1 MKKELHTVKE
11 VAVKAVKGFGFVAVL
26 SVGLVGCSSEEP
38 VKKEETKQSQEVK
51 KEVKESEEVDKQQEE
66 AKQQQEAEA
75 KKAEAEKAKQQQE
88 AEAKKA
94 EAEKAKQQQQEE
106 EVKKAEAEK
115 AKQQQEAEAKKAEA
129 EKAKQQQEAEAKKA
143 ETEKA
148 KQQQEAQKQQ
158 KEDVKTS
165 AIALDDSLNIHKS
178 KVAVIVGYI
187 EDEFT
192 RADLKDSAWRQGM
205 HANLASL
212 KRLVVDM
219 PNGGVAEGKQNDYN
233 RYYNIMEQ
241 LYYCSQTLSEN
252 ISSGNQELFERA
264 KTNFIDVAENQF
276 KPLNYGN

>member
-1 MKKELHTVKE
+1 MKKELHT
-11 VAVKAVKGFGFVAVL
+11 VKAVKGFGFVAVL

-51 KEVKESEEVDKQQEE
+51 EEVKESEEVDKQQE
-66 AKQQQEAEA
+66 
-75 KKAEAEKAKQQQE
+75 KAKQQQE
-88 AEAKKA
+88 AD
-94 EAEKAKQQQQEE
+94 
-106 EVKKAEAEK
+106 VKKAEAEK

-148 KQQQEAQKQQ
+148 KQQEAQKQQ

-233 RYYNIMEQ
+233 RYYNIMEK

-252 ISSGNQELFERA
+252 ISNGNQELFERA

-276 KPLNYGN
+276 KPLGK

>member
-1 MKKELHTVKE
+1 MKKELHTAKE
-11 VAVKAVKGFGFVAVL
+11 VAVKAVKGFGFVVVL

-75 KKAEAEKAKQQQE
+75 KKAE
-88 AEAKKA
+88 
-94 EAEKAKQQQQEE
+94 
-106 EVKKAEAEK
+106 
-115 AKQQQEAEAKKAEA
+115 
-129 EKAKQQQEAEAKKA
+129 
-143 ETEKA
+143 TEKA

-165 AIALDDSLNIHKS
+165 AIALDDALNIHKS

-233 RYYNIMEQ
+233 RYYNIMEK

-252 ISSGNQELFERA
+252 ISNGNQELFERA
-264 KTNFIDVAENQF
+264 KTDFIDVAENQF
-276 KPLNYGN
+276 KPLGK

>member
-1 MKKELHTVKE
+1 MKKELHTAKE
-11 VAVKAVKGFGFVAVL
+11 VAVKVVKGFGFVAVL

-51 KEVKESEEVDKQQEE
+51 ESEEVDKQQEE

-75 KKAEAEKAKQQQE
+75 KKAEAEEAKQQQE

-94 EAEKAKQQQQEE
+94 EAEEAKQQQEAE
-106 EVKKAEAEK
+106 AKKAETEK
-115 AKQQQEAEAKKAEA
+115 AKQQQEAEAKKTET

-148 KQQQEAQKQQ
+148 KQQQEVQKQQ

-165 AIALDDSLNIHKS
+165 AIALDDALNIHKS

-205 HANLASL
+205 HANLTSL

-233 RYYNIMEQ
+233 RYYNIMEK

-252 ISSGNQELFERA
+252 ISNGNQELFERA

-276 KPLNYGN
+276 KPLGK

>member
-11 VAVKAVKGFGFVAVL
+11 VAVKTVKRFGFVAVL

-66 AKQQQEAEA
+66 AKQR
-75 KKAEAEKAKQQQE
+75 
-88 AEAKKA
+88 
-94 EAEKAKQQQQEE
+94 EE

-115 AKQQQEAEAKKAEA
+115 VKQQQ
-129 EKAKQQQEAEAKKA
+129 
-143 ETEKA
+143 
-148 KQQQEAQKQQ
+148 AQKQQ
-158 KEDVKTS
+158 EDVKTS

-205 HANLASL
+205 HVNLASL

-233 RYYNIMEQ
+233 RYYNIMEK

-252 ISSGNQELFERA
+252 ISNGNQELFERA
-264 KTNFIDVAENQF
+264 KTNFIDVAENEF
-276 KPLNYGN
+276 KPLGK

>member
-66 AKQQQEAEA
+66 AK
-75 KKAEAEKAKQQQE
+75 K
-88 AEAKKA
+88 
-94 EAEKAKQQQQEE
+94 QEE
-106 EVKKAEAEK
+106 
-115 AKQQQEAEAKKAEA
+115 
-129 EKAKQQQEAEAKKA
+129 AKQQQEAEAKKA

-148 KQQQEAQKQQ
+148 KQQQQAQKQQ
-158 KEDVKTS
+158 EDVKTS

-233 RYYNIMEQ
+233 RYYNIMEK

-252 ISSGNQELFERA
+252 ISNGNQELFERA

-276 KPLNYGN
+276 KPLGK

>member
-11 VAVKAVKGFGFVAVL
+11 IAVKAVKGFGFVAVL

-66 AKQQQEAEA
+66 AKQQEAEA

-88 AEAKKA
+88 
-94 EAEKAKQQQQEE
+94 
-106 EVKKAEAEK
+106 
-115 AKQQQEAEAKKAEA
+115 
-129 EKAKQQQEAEAKKA
+129 
-143 ETEKA
+143 
-148 KQQQEAQKQQ
+148 
-158 KEDVKTS
+158 DVKTS
-165 AIALDDSLNIHKS
+165 AIVLDDSLNIHKS

-233 RYYNIMEQ
+233 RYYNIMEK

-252 ISSGNQELFERA
+252 ISNGNQELFERA

-276 KPLNYGN
+276 KPLGK

>member
-1 MKKELHTVKE
+1 MKKELHTAKE
-11 VAVKAVKGFGFVAVL
+11 VAVKAVKGFGFFIVL

-66 AKQQQEAEA
+66 AKQQEAEA

-88 AEAKKA
+88 A
-94 EAEKAKQQQQEE
+94 Q
-106 EVKKAEAEK
+106 
-115 AKQQQEAEAKKAEA
+115 AKKAEA

-148 KQQQEAQKQQ
+148 KQQQEVQKQQ

-233 RYYNIMEQ
+233 RYYNIMEK

-252 ISSGNQELFERA
+252 ISNGNQELFERA

-276 KPLNYGN
+276 KPLGK

>member
-1 MKKELHTVKE
+1 MKKELHTAKE

-51 KEVKESEEVDKQQEE
+51 KEVKKEVKESEEVDKQQEE

-75 KKAEAEKAKQQQE
+75 KKAEEEKAKQRQE

-94 EAEKAKQQQQEE
+94 EEEKAR
-106 EVKKAEAEK
+106 
-115 AKQQQEAEAKKAEA
+115 
-129 EKAKQQQEAEAKKA
+129 QQQEAEAKKA

-233 RYYNIMEQ
+233 RYYNIMEK

-252 ISSGNQELFERA
+252 ISNGNQELFERA

-276 KPLNYGN
+276 KPLGK

>member
-1 MKKELHTVKE
+1 MKKELHTAKE
-11 VAVKAVKGFGFVAVL
+11 VAVKAVKGFGFFAVL

-51 KEVKESEEVDKQQEE
+51 KEVKKEVKESEEVDK
-66 AKQQQEAEA
+66 QQEAEA

-94 EAEKAKQQQQEE
+94 EAEKAK
-106 EVKKAEAEK
+106 
-115 AKQQQEAEAKKAEA
+115 QQEAEAKKAEA

-165 AIALDDSLNIHKS
+165 AIALDDALNIHKS

-233 RYYNIMEQ
+233 HYYNIMEK

-252 ISSGNQELFERA
+252 ISNGNQELFERA

-276 KPLNYGN
+276 KPLGK

>member
-1 MKKELHTVKE
+1 MKKELHTAKE
-11 VAVKAVKGFGFVAVL
+11 VAVKSVKGFGFVAVL

-88 AEAKKA
+88 AEAK
-94 EAEKAKQQQQEE
+94 
-106 EVKKAEAEK
+106 
-115 AKQQQEAEAKKAEA
+115 
-129 EKAKQQQEAEAKKA
+129 AKKA

-165 AIALDDSLNIHKS
+165 AIALDDALNIHKS

-233 RYYNIMEQ
+233 RYYNIMEK

-252 ISSGNQELFERA
+252 ISNGNQELFERA

-276 KPLNYGN
+276 KPLGK

>member
-1 MKKELHTVKE
+1 MKKELHTAKE

-75 KKAEAEKAKQQQE
+75 KKAEAEE
-88 AEAKKA
+88 
-94 EAEKAKQQQQEE
+94 
-106 EVKKAEAEK
+106 
-115 AKQQQEAEAKKAEA
+115 
-129 EKAKQQQEAEAKKA
+129 AKQQQEAEAKKA

-165 AIALDDSLNIHKS
+165 AIALDDALNIHKS

-233 RYYNIMEQ
+233 RYYNIMEK

-252 ISSGNQELFERA
+252 ISNGNQELFERA

-276 KPLNYGN
+276 KPLGK

>member
-1 MKKELHTVKE
+1 MKKELHTAKE

-38 VKKEETKQSQEVK
+38 VKREETKQSQEVK

-66 AKQQQEAEA
+66 AKQQQEA
-75 KKAEAEKAKQQQE
+75 
-88 AEAKKA
+88 
-94 EAEKAKQQQQEE
+94 
-106 EVKKAEAEK
+106 
-115 AKQQQEAEAKKAEA
+115 
-129 EKAKQQQEAEAKKA
+129 
-143 ETEKA
+143 
-148 KQQQEAQKQQ
+148 QKQQ

-165 AIALDDSLNIHKS
+165 AIALDDALNIHKS

-233 RYYNIMEQ
+233 RYYNIMEK

-252 ISSGNQELFERA
+252 ISNGNQELFERA

-276 KPLNYGN
+276 KPLGK

>member
-11 VAVKAVKGFGFVAVL
+11 VAVKTVKRFGFVAVL

-66 AKQQQEAEA
+66 AKQQ
-75 KKAEAEKAKQQQE
+75 
-88 AEAKKA
+88 
-94 EAEKAKQQQQEE
+94 EE

-115 AKQQQEAEAKKAEA
+115 AKQQQ
-129 EKAKQQQEAEAKKA
+129 
-143 ETEKA
+143 
-148 KQQQEAQKQQ
+148 AQKQQ
-158 KEDVKTS
+158 EDVKTS

-205 HANLASL
+205 HVNLASL

-219 PNGGVAEGKQNDYN
+219 PNGGVAEGNQNDYN
-233 RYYNIMEQ
+233 RYYNIMEK

-252 ISSGNQELFERA
+252 ISNGNQELFERA
-264 KTNFIDVAENQF
+264 KTNFIDVAENEF
-276 KPLNYGN
+276 KPLGK

>member
-66 AKQQQEAEA
+66 AKQQEAEA
-75 KKAEAEKAKQQQE
+75 KKAEAEKANQQQE
-88 AEAKKA
+88 AE
-94 EAEKAKQQQQEE
+94 
-106 EVKKAEAEK
+106 V
-115 AKQQQEAEAKKAEA
+115 
-129 EKAKQQQEAEAKKA
+129 KKA

-148 KQQQEAQKQQ
+148 NQQQEAQKQQ

-233 RYYNIMEQ
+233 RYYNIMEK

-252 ISSGNQELFERA
+252 ISNGNQELFERA

-276 KPLNYGN
+276 KPLGK

>member
-1 MKKELHTVKE
+1 MKKELHTAKE

-75 KKAEAEKAKQQQE
+75 KKAET
-88 AEAKKA
+88 
-94 EAEKAKQQQQEE
+94 
-106 EVKKAEAEK
+106 
-115 AKQQQEAEAKKAEA
+115 

-165 AIALDDSLNIHKS
+165 AIALDDALNIHKS

-233 RYYNIMEQ
+233 RYYNIMEK

-252 ISSGNQELFERA
+252 ISNGNQELFERA

-276 KPLNYGN
+276 KPLGK

>member
-1 MKKELHTVKE
+1 MKKELNTAKE
-11 VAVKAVKGFGFVAVL
+11 VAVKAVKGFGFVALL

-66 AKQQQEAEA
+66 
-75 KKAEAEKAKQQQE
+75 
-88 AEAKKA
+88 
-94 EAEKAKQQQQEE
+94 
-106 EVKKAEAEK
+106 
-115 AKQQQEAEAKKAEA
+115 
-129 EKAKQQQEAEAKKA
+129 AKQQQEAEAKKA

-233 RYYNIMEQ
+233 RYYNIMEK

-252 ISSGNQELFERA
+252 ISNGNQELFERA

-276 KPLNYGN
+276 KPLGK

>member
-1 MKKELHTVKE
+1 MKKELHTAKE

-75 KKAEAEKAKQQQE
+75 KKAEEEKAKQR
-88 AEAKKA
+88 
-94 EAEKAKQQQQEE
+94 
-106 EVKKAEAEK
+106 
-115 AKQQQEAEAKKAEA
+115 
-129 EKAKQQQEAEAKKA
+129 QEAEAKKA

-165 AIALDDSLNIHKS
+165 AIALDDALNIHKS

-233 RYYNIMEQ
+233 RYYNIMEK

-252 ISSGNQELFERA
+252 ISNGNQELFERA

-276 KPLNYGN
+276 KPLGK

>member
-1 MKKELHTVKE
+1 MKKELHTAKE

-75 KKAEAEKAKQQQE
+75 KKAE
-88 AEAKKA
+88 
-94 EAEKAKQQQQEE
+94 
-106 EVKKAEAEK
+106 
-115 AKQQQEAEAKKAEA
+115 
-129 EKAKQQQEAEAKKA
+129 
-143 ETEKA
+143 TEKA

-165 AIALDDSLNIHKS
+165 AIALDDALNIHKS

-233 RYYNIMEQ
+233 RYYNIMEK

-252 ISSGNQELFERA
+252 ISNGNQELFERA

-276 KPLNYGN
+276 KPLGK

>member
-1 MKKELHTVKE
+1 MKKELHTAKE

-75 KKAEAEKAKQQQE
+75 KKAEAEKAKQQE

-94 EAEKAKQQQQEE
+94 EA
-106 EVKKAEAEK
+106 
-115 AKQQQEAEAKKAEA
+115 
-129 EKAKQQQEAEAKKA
+129 
-143 ETEKA
+143 EKA

-165 AIALDDSLNIHKS
+165 AIALDDALNIHKS

-233 RYYNIMEQ
+233 RYYNIMEK

-252 ISSGNQELFERA
+252 ISNGNQELFERA

-276 KPLNYGN
+276 KPLGK

>member
-1 MKKELHTVKE
+1 MKKELHT
-11 VAVKAVKGFGFVAVL
+11 VKAVKGFGFVAVL

-51 KEVKESEEVDKQQEE
+51 EEVKESEEVDKQQE
-66 AKQQQEAEA
+66 
-75 KKAEAEKAKQQQE
+75 KAKQQQE
-88 AEAKKA
+88 AD
-94 EAEKAKQQQQEE
+94 
-106 EVKKAEAEK
+106 VKKAEAEK

-129 EKAKQQQEAEAKKA
+129 EKAKQQ
-143 ETEKA
+143 
-148 KQQQEAQKQQ
+148 EAQKQQ

-165 AIALDDSLNIHKS
+165 AIALDDALNIHKS

-233 RYYNIMEQ
+233 HYYNIMEK

-252 ISSGNQELFERA
+252 ISNGNQELFERA

-276 KPLNYGN
+276 KPLGK

>member
-1 MKKELHTVKE
+1 MKKELHTAKE

-75 KKAEAEKAKQQQE
+75 KKAEAEEAKQQQ
-88 AEAKKA
+88 
-94 EAEKAKQQQQEE
+94 
-106 EVKKAEAEK
+106 
-115 AKQQQEAEAKKAEA
+115 EA

-165 AIALDDSLNIHKS
+165 AIALDDALNIHKS

-233 RYYNIMEQ
+233 RYYNIMEK

-252 ISSGNQELFERA
+252 ISNGNQELFERA

-276 KPLNYGN
+276 KPLGK

>member
-1 MKKELHTVKE
+1 MKKELHTAKE
-11 VAVKAVKGFGFVAVL
+11 VAVKAVKGFGYVAVL

-75 KKAEAEKAKQQQE
+75 
-88 AEAKKA
+88 
-94 EAEKAKQQQQEE
+94 
-106 EVKKAEAEK
+106 
-115 AKQQQEAEAKKAEA
+115 
-129 EKAKQQQEAEAKKA
+129 
-143 ETEKA
+143 EKA

-233 RYYNIMEQ
+233 RYYNIMEK

-252 ISSGNQELFERA
+252 ISNGNQELFERA

-276 KPLNYGN
+276 KPLGK

>member
-1 MKKELHTVKE
+1 MKKELHTAKE

-51 KEVKESEEVDKQQEE
+51 KEVKESEEVDKQQE
-66 AKQQQEAEA
+66 
-75 KKAEAEKAKQQQE
+75 
-88 AEAKKA
+88 
-94 EAEKAKQQQQEE
+94 
-106 EVKKAEAEK
+106 
-115 AKQQQEAEAKKAEA
+115 
-129 EKAKQQQEAEAKKA
+129 KAKQQQEAEAKKA

-165 AIALDDSLNIHKS
+165 AIALDDALNIHKS

-233 RYYNIMEQ
+233 RYYNIMEK

-252 ISSGNQELFERA
+252 ISNGNQELFERA

-276 KPLNYGN
+276 KPLGK

>member
-1 MKKELHTVKE
+1 MKKELHTAKE

-51 KEVKESEEVDKQQEE
+51 KEVKESEEVDKQQE

-75 KKAEAEKAKQQQE
+75 KKAEAEKAK
-88 AEAKKA
+88 
-94 EAEKAKQQQQEE
+94 
-106 EVKKAEAEK
+106 
-115 AKQQQEAEAKKAEA
+115 
-129 EKAKQQQEAEAKKA
+129 
-143 ETEKA
+143 
-148 KQQQEAQKQQ
+148 QQEAQKQQ

-165 AIALDDSLNIHKS
+165 AIALDDALNIHKS

-233 RYYNIMEQ
+233 RYYNIMEK

-252 ISSGNQELFERA
+252 ISNGNQELFERA

-276 KPLNYGN
+276 KPLGK

>member
-1 MKKELHTVKE
+1 MKKELNTANE
-11 VAVKAVKGFGFVAVL
+11 VAVKAVKGFGFVALL

-66 AKQQQEAEA
+66 
-75 KKAEAEKAKQQQE
+75 
-88 AEAKKA
+88 
-94 EAEKAKQQQQEE
+94 
-106 EVKKAEAEK
+106 
-115 AKQQQEAEAKKAEA
+115 
-129 EKAKQQQEAEAKKA
+129 AKQQQEAEAKKA

-233 RYYNIMEQ
+233 RYYNIMEK

-252 ISSGNQELFERA
+252 ISNGNQELFERA

-276 KPLNYGN
+276 KPLGK

>member
-11 VAVKAVKGFGFVAVL
+11 VAVKGFRFVAVL

-38 VKKEETKQSQEVK
+38 VKKEETKQSPEVK

-75 KKAEAEKAKQQQE
+75 KKAEA
-88 AEAKKA
+88 
-94 EAEKAKQQQQEE
+94 
-106 EVKKAEAEK
+106 
-115 AKQQQEAEAKKAEA
+115 
-129 EKAKQQQEAEAKKA
+129 
-143 ETEKA
+143 EKA

-233 RYYNIMEQ
+233 RYYNIMEK

-252 ISSGNQELFERA
+252 ISNGNQELFERA

-276 KPLNYGN
+276 KPLGK

>member
-1 MKKELHTVKE
+1 MKKELHTAKE

-88 AEAKKA
+88 AEAK
-94 EAEKAKQQQQEE
+94 
-106 EVKKAEAEK
+106 
-115 AKQQQEAEAKKAEA
+115 
-129 EKAKQQQEAEAKKA
+129 AKKA

-165 AIALDDSLNIHKS
+165 AIALDDALNIHKS

-233 RYYNIMEQ
+233 RYYNIMEK

-252 ISSGNQELFERA
+252 ISNGNQELFERA

-276 KPLNYGN
+276 KPLGK

>member
-75 KKAEAEKAKQQQE
+75 KKAEA
-88 AEAKKA
+88 
-94 EAEKAKQQQQEE
+94 
-106 EVKKAEAEK
+106 
-115 AKQQQEAEAKKAEA
+115 
-129 EKAKQQQEAEAKKA
+129 
-143 ETEKA
+143 EKA

-233 RYYNIMEQ
+233 RYYNIMEK

-252 ISSGNQELFERA
+252 ISNGNQELFERA

-276 KPLNYGN
+276 KPLGK

>member
-11 VAVKAVKGFGFVAVL
+11 IAVKAVKGFGFVAVL

-66 AKQQQEAEA
+66 AKQQQEAEV
-75 KKAEAEKAKQQQE
+75 KKAEAEKAKQQQEAEVKKAEAEKVKQQQE

-94 EAEKAKQQQQEE
+94 EAEKAKQQ
-106 EVKKAEAEK
+106 
-115 AKQQQEAEAKKAEA
+115 
-129 EKAKQQQEAEAKKA
+129 EAEAKKA

-148 KQQQEAQKQQ
+148 KQQQE
-158 KEDVKTS
+158 DVKTS
-165 AIALDDSLNIHKS
+165 AIVLDDSLNIHKS

-233 RYYNIMEQ
+233 RYYNIMEK

-252 ISSGNQELFERA
+252 ISNGNQELFERA

-276 KPLNYGN
+276 KPLGK

>member
-1 MKKELHTVKE
+1 MKKELHTVK
-11 VAVKAVKGFGFVAVL
+11 AVKGFWFVAVL

-51 KEVKESEEVDKQQEE
+51 EEVKESEEVDKQQE
-66 AKQQQEAEA
+66 
-75 KKAEAEKAKQQQE
+75 KAKQQQE
-88 AEAKKA
+88 AD
-94 EAEKAKQQQQEE
+94 
-106 EVKKAEAEK
+106 VKKAEAEK

-129 EKAKQQQEAEAKKA
+129 EKAKQQ
-143 ETEKA
+143 
-148 KQQQEAQKQQ
+148 EAQKQQ

-165 AIALDDSLNIHKS
+165 AIALDDALNIHKS

-233 RYYNIMEQ
+233 RYYNIMEK

-252 ISSGNQELFERA
+252 ISNGNQELFERA

-276 KPLNYGN
+276 KPLGK

>member
-1 MKKELHTVKE
+1 
-11 VAVKAVKGFGFVAVL
+11 
-26 SVGLVGCSSEEP
+26 
-38 VKKEETKQSQEVK
+38 
-51 KEVKESEEVDKQQEE
+51 
-66 AKQQQEAEA
+66 
-75 KKAEAEKAKQQQE
+75 
-88 AEAKKA
+88 
-94 EAEKAKQQQQEE
+94 
-106 EVKKAEAEK
+106 
-115 AKQQQEAEAKKAEA
+115 
-129 EKAKQQQEAEAKKA
+129 AEAKKA

-165 AIALDDSLNIHKS
+165 AIALDDALNIHKS

-233 RYYNIMEQ
+233 HYYNIMEK

-252 ISSGNQELFERA
+252 ISNGNQELFERA

-276 KPLNYGN
+276 KPLGK

>member
-11 VAVKAVKGFGFVAVL
+11 IAVKGFGFVAVL

-94 EAEKAKQQQQEE
+94 E
-106 EVKKAEAEK
+106 
-115 AKQQQEAEAKKAEA
+115 
-129 EKAKQQQEAEAKKA
+129 
-143 ETEKA
+143 TEKA

-165 AIALDDSLNIHKS
+165 AIALDDALNIHKS

-233 RYYNIMEQ
+233 RYYNIMEK

-252 ISSGNQELFERA
+252 ISNGNQELFERA
-264 KTNFIDVAENQF
+264 KTNFIDVVENQF
-276 KPLNYGN
+276 KPLGK

>member
-88 AEAKKA
+88 AE
-94 EAEKAKQQQQEE
+94 
-106 EVKKAEAEK
+106 VKKAEA
-115 AKQQQEAEAKKAEA
+115 
-129 EKAKQQQEAEAKKA
+129 
-143 ETEKA
+143 EKA

-233 RYYNIMEQ
+233 RYYNIMEK

-252 ISSGNQELFERA
+252 ISNGNQELFERA

-276 KPLNYGN
+276 KPLGK

>member
-1 MKKELHTVKE
+1 MKKELHT
-11 VAVKAVKGFGFVAVL
+11 VKAVKGFGFVAVL

-51 KEVKESEEVDKQQEE
+51 EEVKESEEVDKQQE
-66 AKQQQEAEA
+66 
-75 KKAEAEKAKQQQE
+75 KAKQQQE
-88 AEAKKA
+88 AD
-94 EAEKAKQQQQEE
+94 
-106 EVKKAEAEK
+106 VKKAEAEK

-143 ETEKA
+143 EAEKA
-148 KQQQEAQKQQ
+148 KQQEAQKQQ

-165 AIALDDSLNIHKS
+165 AIALDDALNIHKS

-233 RYYNIMEQ
+233 RYYNIMEK

-252 ISSGNQELFERA
+252 ISNGNQELFERA

-276 KPLNYGN
+276 KPLGK

>member
-1 MKKELHTVKE
+1 MKKELHTAKE

-75 KKAEAEKAKQQQE
+75 KKAEAEE
-88 AEAKKA
+88 
-94 EAEKAKQQQQEE
+94 
-106 EVKKAEAEK
+106 
-115 AKQQQEAEAKKAEA
+115 
-129 EKAKQQQEAEAKKA
+129 AKQQQEAEAKKA

-148 KQQQEAQKQQ
+148 KQQQESQKQQ

-165 AIALDDSLNIHKS
+165 AIALDDALNIHKS

-233 RYYNIMEQ
+233 RYYNIMEK

-252 ISSGNQELFERA
+252 ISNGNQELFERA

-276 KPLNYGN
+276 KPLGK

>member
-11 VAVKAVKGFGFVAVL
+11 VAVKTVKRFGFVAVL

-66 AKQQQEAEA
+66 AKQQQEEA
-75 KKAEAEKAKQQQE
+75 K
-88 AEAKKA
+88 
-94 EAEKAKQQQQEE
+94 QQEE

-115 AKQQQEAEAKKAEA
+115 AKQQQ
-129 EKAKQQQEAEAKKA
+129 
-143 ETEKA
+143 
-148 KQQQEAQKQQ
+148 AQKQQ
-158 KEDVKTS
+158 EDVKTS

-205 HANLASL
+205 HVNLASL

-219 PNGGVAEGKQNDYN
+219 PNGGVAEGNQNDYN
-233 RYYNIMEQ
+233 RYYNIMEK

-252 ISSGNQELFERA
+252 ISNGNQELFERA
-264 KTNFIDVAENQF
+264 KTNFIDVAENEF
-276 KPLNYGN
+276 KPLGK

>member
-1 MKKELHTVKE
+1 MKKELHTAKE

-51 KEVKESEEVDKQQEE
+51 KEVKESEEVDKQQE
-66 AKQQQEAEA
+66 
-75 KKAEAEKAKQQQE
+75 
-88 AEAKKA
+88 
-94 EAEKAKQQQQEE
+94 
-106 EVKKAEAEK
+106 
-115 AKQQQEAEAKKAEA
+115 
-129 EKAKQQQEAEAKKA
+129 AKQQQEAEAKKA

-165 AIALDDSLNIHKS
+165 AIALDDALNIHKS

-233 RYYNIMEQ
+233 RYYNIMEK

-252 ISSGNQELFERA
+252 ISNGNQELFERA

-276 KPLNYGN
+276 KPLGK